1 MNTDHPFSVL
11 NIFAGKET
19 YRIIY
24 RRYHQLIYTNSA
36 MFILLNQE
44 ICKYQTTFSLQQWQF
59 HMIQIYSVLGKKR
72 RADLVFSMN
81 KSLEMPKYNKNGVQL
96 SDSSISFSL
105 FYSVSTDKLL
115 RYHRTPAKWC
125 LMLRE
130 QKNMFA
136 FVLSVGIY

>member
-1 MNTDHPFSVL
+1 MDSDHLFSLL
-11 NIFAGKET
+11 NIISGKEN
-19 YRIIY
+19 YIY
-24 RRYHQLIYTNSA
+24 RRYHQLIYTNST
-36 MFILLNQE
+36 MFTLLNEE

-59 HMIQIYSVLGKKR
+59 HMIQLYIVLKKK

-81 KSLEMPKYNKNGVQL
+81 KSLEIPKYNKNDVQL
-96 SDSSISFSL
+96 SDSSVYISL
-105 FYSVSTDKLL
+105 LYSASIDKLL

-125 LMLRE
+125 LMLRG